1 MRAGISVVIVTDL
14 KHIERQAP
22 TTPDLRKAIAFLRQP
37 HVNNLPDGRV
47 EIDGIRVFA
56 IVQRYETAMT
66 DAPKFECH
74 RTYIDIQFLV
84 SGEEVIAWAPVEQMN
99 ISEPYDSDKDI
110 CFGTLAGS
118 TWTPVLLRA
127 GQAAVLYPE
136 DAHAP
141 KLAVDLPSPV
151 MKIVVKVAV

>member
-1 MRAGISVVIVTDL
+1 M
-14 KHIERQAP
+14 
-22 TTPDLRKAIAFLRQP
+22 TPDLRKAIAFLRQP
-37 HVNNLPDGRV
+37 HVVNLPDGRV
-47 EIDGIRVFA
+47 EIDGRRVFA

-74 RTYIDIQFLV
+74 RTYIDVQFLV
-84 SGEEVIAWAPVEQMN
+84 SGEEVIGWAPVEQLN
-99 ISEPYDSDKDI
+99 ISEPYDADTDI
-110 CFGTLAGS
+110 CFGTLAGL

-141 KLAVDLPSPV
+141 KLAVGIPSPV